1 MKNKILLPLVLL
13 YMMLNLSQIYGQTDA
28 CASSSPCSADVAIG
42 IDSNTISFGQYY
54 YNQAYLTPDYSIA
67 YFEGYTRTFSSGIL
81 YKFRVTA
88 GDTYCWDSSPNYN
101 PDSTNNMN
109 TKMTVFYDDATLP
122 IIAQQAGGAGALAK
136 VVWRANYDGI
146 VYLLITR
153 EEAEY
158 DPDATGCGVAS
169 YYEEDSLIGDSI
181 VCTFY

>member
-1 MKNKILLPLVLL
+1 
-13 YMMLNLSQIYGQTDA
+13 
-28 CASSSPCSADVAIG
+28 
-42 IDSNTISFGQYY
+42 
-54 YNQAYLTPDYSIA
+54 
-67 YFEGYTRTFSSGIL
+67 
-81 YKFRVTA
+81 
-88 GDTYCWDSSPNYN
+88 
-101 PDSTNNMN
+101 MN

-181 VCTFY
+181 VCTFYCLEKFNPDGNVELIRGRGLSV